1 MNEILKIIE
10 ERDLY
15 AHLILTKIYLETKG
29 QTNDVFRGDYNY
41 GLESLFEDE
50 FNEEMVLIARNYLYS
65 EGYVEYPSAVN
76 LTIFGR
82 RYFENLIKSY
92 QNINEEEVELL
103 KTKLPDKV
111 VTFLGL
117 TSNVVT
123 ILDFINKFRFIQ

>member
-29 QTNDVFRGDYNY
+29 QTNDVFRGDFNY
-41 GLESLFEDE
+41 DLESLFEDE
-50 FNEEMVLIARNYLYS
+50 FKNEMVIIARQYLYS

-76 LTIFGR
+76 FTPSGR

-92 QNINEEEVELL
+92 QEITEEEAS
-103 KTKLPDKV
+103 
-111 VTFLGL
+111 FLGI
-117 TSNVVT
+117 TANTVT
-123 ILDFINKFRFIQ
+123 IIDFFQKLINIK